1 MHVIGLESKSSL
13 YGAKTMKTITE
24 TKTIDGWDFGNLES
38 LIDRLSSIRASTNE
52 EIQVTMAGS
61 LNYGYQLRLS
71 WQRPMTQEE
80 EDKEIMY
87 KAKAENAAKEIR
99 RREYEKLKAEF
110 E

>member
-1 MHVIGLESKSSL
+1 MRIV
-13 YGAKTMKTITE
+13 TE
-24 TKTIDGWDFGNLES
+24 TRTINSWDFGDLET
-38 LIDRLSSIRASTNE
+38 LIDKLTSIKATTNQ

-71 WQRPMTQEE
+71 WERPMTKEE
-80 EDKEIMY
+80 QNKEEMY
-87 KAKAENAAKEIR
+87 KVKSEDAAREMR